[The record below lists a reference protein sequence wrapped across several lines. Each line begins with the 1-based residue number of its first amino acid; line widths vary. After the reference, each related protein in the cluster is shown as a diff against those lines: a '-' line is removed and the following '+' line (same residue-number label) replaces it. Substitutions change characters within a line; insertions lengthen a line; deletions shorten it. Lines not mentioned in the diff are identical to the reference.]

1 MDPLS
6 KMKPAPSSRESYAQA
21 YQDLFVETIMKR
33 KRDGYYV
40 EIGSHH
46 PITNNNT
53 YLLEKKY
60 NRKGLM
66 VEYLSSFKPLYET
79 HRPNSDVI
87 LEDARTINYRQFL
100 DDHHY
105 PLNIDYLQM
114 DLDVDNKS
122 TLDTFLLLNDTVFD
136 KYKFATITFEHDIY
150 TGNYFDTQS
159 ISRKTLKDR
168 GYVLVFPN
176 VSIFWGDSY
185 KPFEDWYVHPDL
197 VDMVQVNKLLSTES
211 LTCEQIKEKLTHA
224 MVNT

>member
-1 MDPLS
+1 
-6 KMKPAPSSRESYAQA
+6 MKNNPSSRESYAQA
-21 YQDLFVETIMKR
+21 YQDVFVETILKR

-60 NRKGLM
+60 NWKGLM
-66 VEYLSSFKPLYET
+66 VEYLTSFKSLYET
-79 HRPNSDVI
+79 HRPNAHVI
-87 LEDARTINYRQFL
+87 LEDARKINYRQFL
-100 DDHHY
+100 DDHYY
-105 PLNIDYLQM
+105 PVNIDYLQM

-159 ISRKTLKDR
+159 ISRKILKDR
-168 GYVLVFPN
+168 GYILVFPN
-176 VSIFWGDSY
+176 VSILWGDSY
-185 KPFEDWYVHPDL
+185 KAFEDWYVHPDL
-197 VDMVQVNKLLSTES
+197 VDMSQVNELLSTDS
-211 LTCEQIKEKLTHA
+211 LTCVQIKEKLTQA
-224 MVNT
+224 IGNT